1 MKGVLSLALKEQD
14 IVFTGKDTSGNTII
28 QMPITRAANVEDL
41 TSTCLPLA
49 GGTMTGAINFNGIGT
64 VMGSADTSSIQV
76 YGGTAW
82 DAGSMI
88 GVYGKSHAS
97 RAGWIYFSTHD
108 GTNTNVLIGKPNGTL
123 TWGGKSVVRSVN
135 GVAADVSG
143 DVTIG
148 GSSAYQI
155 PFASCTTA
163 NNKYEKSATITNGA
177 SFSLVAGALVAV
189 KFTNGISDGRISTL
203 NVNSTGAK
211 TVRTI
216 TGGTTILNHDY
227 RSEGNTYVFV
237 YDGTNWNVVTMLAY
251 RYSEDE
257 GD

>member
-1 MKGVLSLALKEQD
+1 MALKEQD

-49 GGTMTGAINFNGIGT
+49 GGTMTGAINFNGNGS
-64 VMGSADTSSIQV
+64 VMGSADSSSVQM
-76 YGGTAW
+76 YGSSAW
-82 DAGSMI
+82 NAGSMI
-88 GVYGKSHAS
+88 GVYGKSHAN
-97 RAGWIYFSTHD
+97 RPGWLYLSAHD
-108 GTNTNVLIGKPNGTL
+108 GTDTGNKTLIGKPDGTL
-123 TWGGKSVVRSVN
+123 TWSGKNVVRSVN
-135 GVAADVSG
+135 GVAADASG

-227 RSEGNTYVFV
+227 RSEGSTYVFV

-251 RYSEDE
+251 RYSEDD